1 MSWHLDA
8 FTWLPKNLPSDTILS
23 RTVRRLLNLS
33 TAFPSSA
40 YHFWV
45 NLSTEKSFM
54 RGNMT
59 RPNMAIASG
68 SPRVVP
74 S

>member
-1 MSWHLDA
+1 MVA
-8 FTWLPKNLPSDTILS
+8 KNLPSDKITS
-23 RTVRRLLNLS
+23 RTVRRLFNLP

-45 NLSTEKSFM
+45 TLSTDKSFK
-54 RGNMT
+54 RGIMA
-59 RPNMAIASG
+59 RPYMVIASG
-68 SPRVVP
+68 SPWVVP